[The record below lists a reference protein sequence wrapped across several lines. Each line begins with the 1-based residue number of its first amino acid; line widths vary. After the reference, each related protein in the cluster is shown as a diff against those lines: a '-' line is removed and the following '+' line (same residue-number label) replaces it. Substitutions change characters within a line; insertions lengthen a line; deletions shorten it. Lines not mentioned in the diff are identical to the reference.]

1 MFKKIVLSSCVAF
14 CLFSNL
20 NANEK
25 LFVVE
30 RENSSLAV
38 IENDKFKSRIE
49 NMRNMNHGVV
59 KFFKEDGYA
68 ISRDGYVIR
77 FNPKTEKILQEYKTS
92 KSAIGFEIS
101 DYFVAVAN
109 YDDKS
114 VDVLTRDLKPIKKI
128 VTNSRNVGIKLYK
141 NYMIFSQM
149 DSDIISI
156 YKDLNDGKKEP
167 NFELFKEFKNVGE
180 IPFDAMIQDETYI
193 MGFFNS
199 PHFGVVDLNK
209 MEYKKIDVFLDAKK
223 KQVLKV
229 PHFGFWSLSKNE
241 TFIPAVGDNKVF
253 VYDKSFNFLKT
264 IETKGMPVFTSL
276 SPNKDFL
283 AVTFSGED
291 FPYLQIVDTKDFKII
306 KEYKFDGKVL
316 HVRWSNEKD
325 ELYVSVNDSNKVE
338 VLNTKSWEKTKTI
351 EDIEKPSGL
360 FIFKER

>member
-1 MFKKIVLSSCVAF
+1 MFKKIVLSAILAST
-14 CLFSNL
+14 LFAS
-20 NANEK
+20 EK

-30 RENSSLAV
+30 RESSSLAI
-38 IENDKFKSRIE
+38 IENDKFKDRIE
-49 NMRNMNHGVV
+49 NFRNMNHGVV
-59 KFFKEDGYA
+59 KFYKNDGYA
-68 ISRDGYVIR
+68 ISRDGYVIK
-77 FNPKTEKILQEYKTS
+77 FDPIGEKILAEYKTS

-114 VDVLTRDLKPIKKI
+114 VDILTKDLKPIKKI
-128 VTNSRNVGIKLYK
+128 VTDSRNVGIKLYK

-149 DSDIISI
+149 DSDTISV
-156 YKDLNDGKKEP
+156 YKDLNEGKKEP
-167 NFELFKEFKNVGE
+167 NFVLEKEFKDVGE

-209 MEYKKIDVFLDAKK
+209 MEYKKIDVFLDEKK
-223 KQVLKV
+223 QQVLKV

-253 VYDKSFNFLKT
+253 VYDKNFKFLKT

-276 SPNKDFL
+276 SPNKDFI
-283 AVTFSGED
+283 AVTFSGEE
-291 FPYLQIVDTKDFKII
+291 FPYLQIFDTKTYKKV

-316 HVRWSNEKD
+316 HVRWSNEKN
-325 ELYVSVNDSNKVE
+325 ELYVSVNDTNKVE
-338 VLNTKSWEKTKTI
+338 VLDTKTWENI
-351 EDIEKPSGL
+351 KIINDIKKPSGI
-360 FIFKER
+360 FIFEER

>member
-1 MFKKIVLSSCVAF
+1 MFKKIVLSAILAST
-14 CLFSNL
+14 LFAS
-20 NANEK
+20 EK

-30 RENSSLAV
+30 RESSSLAI
-38 IENDKFKSRIE
+38 IENDKFKDRIE
-49 NMRNMNHGVV
+49 NFRNMNHGVV
-59 KFFKEDGYA
+59 KFYKNDGYA
-68 ISRDGYVIR
+68 ISRDGYVIK
-77 FNPKTEKILQEYKTS
+77 FDPIGEKILAEYKTS

-114 VDVLTRDLKPIKKI
+114 VDILTKDLKPIKKI
-128 VTNSRNVGIKLYK
+128 VTDSRNVGIKLYK

-149 DSDIISI
+149 DSDTISV
-156 YKDLNDGKKEP
+156 YKDLNEGKKEP
-167 NFELFKEFKNVGE
+167 NFVLEKEFKDVGE

-209 MEYKKIDVFLDAKK
+209 MEYKKIDVFLDEKK
-223 KQVLKV
+223 QQVLKV

-253 VYDKSFNFLKT
+253 VYDKNFKFLKT

-276 SPNKDFL
+276 SPDKDFI

-291 FPYLQIVDTKDFKII
+291 FPYLQIFDTKTYKKV

-316 HVRWSNEKD
+316 HVRWSNEKN
-325 ELYVSVNDSNKVE
+325 ELYVSVNDTNKVE
-338 VLNTKSWEKTKTI
+338 VLDTKTWENI
-351 EDIEKPSGL
+351 KIINDIKKPSGI
-360 FIFKER
+360 FIFEER